1 MTYKT
6 IIRVAVAAVVT
17 ASVTGCGLYKKYET
31 PVDASPEIAQYH
43 EALTA
48 PVDSTALGNLPW
60 REVFTDPI
68 LQGYIE
74 QALDKNIDLQNA
86 KLNVDIAQAR
96 LQGAKLS
103 YLPSVTFSPNG
114 AGTKVGS
121 MDMDWGWQLP
131 LTVSWQVDIFGKLT
145 NNKRS
150 AESAVVQSEAYRQAV
165 QSQIVAAVA
174 STYYSLVSLQ
184 NQLAILNNT
193 SVLWQRSIKMMEDMK
208 AAGRFTEVA
217 VVQSKA
223 NYESVL
229 ASIPDVELVITQAN
243 NTLSLLLGEQPRQ
256 WQVNAESI
264 LAVPASI
271 EDGVPMSYLAARPD
285 VRASEQAFAQAYYAT
300 NIARANFY
308 PQLTITGTGAYGTLL
323 GSTVVDPAKWL
334 LNLAGSLTAPI
345 FARGQNIATLKAA
358 KLQQQQA
365 LNTFQYSILNAATE
379 VNNALADIRATR
391 VKMAHVDNQER
402 YLAQAVE
409 YNEDLMRLANT
420 TYLEVITAQQSL
432 LQSQMQLENVK
443 LDNNLGLITLYQV
456 LGGAR

>member
-1 MTYKT
+1 MNK
-6 IIRVAVAAVVT
+6 IMVKNVVAAVLALVL
-17 ASVTGCGLYKKYET
+17 AGCGMYKKYET
-31 PVDASPEIAQYH
+31 PVDVSPEITQYH
-43 EALTA
+43 EAMSA
-48 PVDSTALGNLPW
+48 SVDSSALGNLPW
-60 REVFTDPI
+60 REVFTDPL

-74 QALDKNIDLQNA
+74 TALENNVDLQNA

-103 YLPSVTFSPNG
+103 FLPSVTFAPNG
-114 AGTKVGS
+114 AGTKLGNY
-121 MDMDWGWQLP
+121 DMDWGWQLP

-150 AESAVVQSEAYRQAV
+150 AESAVVQSDAYRQAV

-174 STYYSLVSLQ
+174 STYYTLVSLH
-184 NQLAILNNT
+184 NQLEILNNT
-193 SVLWQRSIKMMEDMK
+193 CELWQRSIKMMEDMK
-208 AAGRFTEVA
+208 LAGRFTEVA

-229 ASIPDVELVITQAN
+229 ASIPDVELGITQAS
-243 NTLSLLLGEQPRQ
+243 NTMSLLLAQQPRR
-256 WQVNAESI
+256 WQVNAGSV
-264 LAVPASI
+264 LDVPASI
-271 EDGVPMSYLAARPD
+271 EAGVPMSYLAARPD

-300 NIARANFY
+300 NMARANFY

-323 GSTVVDPAKWL
+323 GSTIIDPAKWL

-391 VKMAHVDNQER
+391 EKMVHVDKQEK
-402 YLAQAVE
+402 YLELAVE
-409 YNEDLMRLANT
+409 YNEDLMRLSTT
-420 TYLEVITAQQSL
+420 TYLEVISAQQSL
-432 LQSQMQLENVK
+432 LQSRMQLENVK